1 MQTIKYTFA
10 DGTTSTVEVSDE
22 LHAVHLEIVQQEK
35 RNHWRETRRH
45 TSLYYLMENGIDFED
60 RRSDS
65 PLESYIRKE
74 NITSIRKAI
83 SMLTPKRQELIYK
96 VFFLGKSFSA
106 IAKETGVSKSAVSRQ
121 MQTVYKHLCKFLG
134 EKELYQVVAYIA
146 LRNKDGSPMISVPL
160 YVKVTEINK
169 NGMTDAQES
178 VMHRISEIMLKQYDK
193 QISGYIAN
201 LKAE

>member
-22 LHAVHLEIVQQEK
+22 LRAVHLEIVQQEK

-134 EKELYQVVAYIA
+134 V
-146 LRNKDGSPMISVPL
+146 R
-160 YVKVTEINK
+160 
-169 NGMTDAQES
+169 
-178 VMHRISEIMLKQYDK
+178 
-193 QISGYIAN
+193 
-201 LKAE
+201 

>member
-1 MQTIKYTFA
+1 M
-10 DGTTSTVEVSDE
+10 
-22 LHAVHLEIVQQEK
+22 
-35 RNHWRETRRH
+35 
-45 TSLYYLMENGIDFED
+45 
-60 RRSDS
+60 
-65 PLESYIRKE
+65 
-74 NITSIRKAI
+74 
-83 SMLTPKRQELIYK
+83 
-96 VFFLGKSFSA
+96 
-106 IAKETGVSKSAVSRQ
+106 
-121 MQTVYKHLCKFLG
+121 

-193 QISGYIAN
+193 QKSGYNAN